1 MSGKSVA
8 GADHGGAGQTND
20 ALHAIVAEVLR
31 GPRYQSIDPAIVWTL
46 ARRETGKGRSARD
59 TVKAI
64 KTALHQIAGAYL
76 AQGSE
81 RDLPYADWLTELAQ
95 STDRAATCRE
105 IMRHHASTRERLP
118 HLDAVMRVLR
128 DALPTGARPL
138 AIADLACGLNPLA
151 APLLGLPAETTYFAC
166 DLYVGMTDFL
176 RAALPLLG
184 IRATVEM
191 RDLTHAIAAPLA
203 NNDSAVPG
211 APLGISGDTHRL
223 TLSSHF
229 DLVLLLKVIP
239 CLDQIDRT
247 AAPRLLAELDANT
260 VVLSFPRR
268 ALSGRNVGMD
278 ATYAARAA
286 TLLTAPWR
294 ISARHDFPA
303 EMLWIAVKEIAN

>member
-8 GADHGGAGQTND
+8 GADHGGADQPNE
-20 ALHAIVAEVLR
+20 ALRTIVAEVLR
-31 GPRYQSIDPAIVWTL
+31 GPRYQGIDPTIVLTL
-46 ARRETGKGRSARD
+46 ARREASKGRSTRD

-76 AQGSE
+76 TQGSE

-95 STDRAATCRE
+95 NTDRTATCRE

-151 APLLGLPAETTYFAC
+151 APLLGLPTEATYYAC
-166 DLYVGMTDFL
+166 DLYSGMTDFL
-176 RAALPLLG
+176 RAALPLLE
-184 IRATVEM
+184 IRAVVEM
-191 RDLTHAIAAPLA
+191 RDLTHAIAPPPTPAA
-203 NNDSAVPG
+203 SAVTG
-211 APLGISGDTHRL
+211 ASTGKAGDTQRL

-247 AAPRLLAELDANT
+247 AAPRLLAELDADT

-268 ALSGRNVGMD
+268 ALSGRDVGMD

-286 TLLTAPWR
+286 TLLTSPWR
-294 ISARHDFPA
+294 ISARHDFPT
-303 EMLWIAVKEIAN
+303 ETLWIAIKG